1 MIIENDD
8 LNLILNN
15 NTELVQEE
23 ISRETT
29 LNSETSLSQTNVS
42 LLDEES
48 KSSEEE
54 IAPTPESLLEEYSNY
69 DLENE
74 KLLAKIEEIKADN
87 ADLFKMIEEIN
98 KEVSNNQSKQEE
110 LKNQIKESMILYDK
124 KNISNDFWNV
134 TYVASYT
141 KTTFDRKGFEKKY
154 PVLAKQFI
162 STSTVSDSTRWTK
175 AK

>member
-15 NTELVQEE
+15 NAELVQEE

-54 IAPTPESLLEEYSNY
+54 IAPTPESLLDEY
-69 DLENE
+69 
-74 KLLAKIEEIKADN
+74 
-87 ADLFKMIEEIN
+87 
-98 KEVSNNQSKQEE
+98 
-110 LKNQIKESMILYDK
+110 
-124 KNISNDFWNV
+124 
-134 TYVASYT
+134 
-141 KTTFDRKGFEKKY
+141 
-154 PVLAKQFI
+154 
-162 STSTVSDSTRWTK
+162 
-175 AK
+175 